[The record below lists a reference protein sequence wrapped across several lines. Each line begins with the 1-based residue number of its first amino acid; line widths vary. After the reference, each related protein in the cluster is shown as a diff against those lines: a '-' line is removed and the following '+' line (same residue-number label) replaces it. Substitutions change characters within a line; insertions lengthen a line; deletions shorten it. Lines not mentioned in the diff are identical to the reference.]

1 MLMLGVS
8 LHKLPLMSILIYGK
22 HNDLVSTV
30 RGRSNVRE
38 MVDIQRR
45 VLKYNRASSLH
56 VFLYVDKE
64 SRQFSHF
71 SP

>member
-1 MLMLGVS
+1 MENTMIWF
-8 LHKLPLMSILIYGK
+8 LPLEVGLMW
-22 HNDLVSTV
+22 
-30 RGRSNVRE
+30 E